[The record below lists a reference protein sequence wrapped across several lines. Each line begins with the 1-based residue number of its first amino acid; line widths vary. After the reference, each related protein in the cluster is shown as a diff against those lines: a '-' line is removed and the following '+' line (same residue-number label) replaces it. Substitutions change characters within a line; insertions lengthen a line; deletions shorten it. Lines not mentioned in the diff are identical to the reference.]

1 MHTIP
6 MVYLSAI
13 NLTVNNMPKSLEWL
27 TVPQISS
34 YDLGQ
39 VAVRKFRVAKN
50 SDEYIYFMVKVYVD
64 EYGVLSTYAQTY

>member
-1 MHTIP
+1 

-50 SDEYIYFMVKVYVD
+50 SNEYIYFMVKVYVD